1 MSKYCYR
8 IQKSLGKRCCSGI
21 LGNVRHLLAKGGLLL
36 DEELFNKVYESIVK
50 KESTYDGIYYTGVK
64 TTRIVCRPSCRAK
77 TPKRENITLYP
88 SVQAAIRDGFRP
100 CKRCKPEFPGALG
113 PDALLA
119 AQTDAIIAA
128 CYGERISLREI
139 AQKLAISP
147 YHLQR
152 TYKRVTGRSPMEQ
165 LHKTQL
171 TAALRLLEE
180 EKLPIHE
187 VAGKVGFRGAS
198 HFAVWFREQTGRSPS
213 AYRKERKE
221 DMQ

>member
-1 MSKYCYR
+1 MD
-8 IQKSLGKRCCSGI
+8 
-21 LGNVRHLLAKGGLLL
+21 A
-36 DEELFNKVYESIVK
+36 ELFDKVYDSIVK

-88 SVQAAIRDGFRP
+88 SVKAAIRDGFRP
-100 CKRCKPEFPGALG
+100 CKRCKPEVAGTLG

-128 CYGERISLREI
+128 CYGERISLKEI
-139 AQKLAISP
+139 AEKLAISP

-152 TYKRVTGRSPMEQ
+152 TYKRVTGRTPMEQ

-171 TAALRLLEE
+171 TAALQLLEE
-180 EKLPIHE
+180 GKLPIHE
-187 VAGKVGFRGAS
+187 VAGKVGFRSAS
-198 HFAVWFREQTGRSPS
+198 HFAVWFREQTGVSPS
-213 AYRKERKE
+213 AHRKERKE

>member
-1 MSKYCYR
+1 MD
-8 IQKSLGKRCCSGI
+8 
-21 LGNVRHLLAKGGLLL
+21 A
-36 DEELFNKVYESIVK
+36 ELFDKVYESIVK
-50 KESTYDGIYYTGVK
+50 KETTYDGIYYTGVK

-180 EKLPIHE
+180 EKLPMLVRLDFEAHRILPYGFE
-187 VAGKVGFRGAS
+187 SRLVGHRQPI
-198 HFAVWFREQTGRSPS
+198 V
-213 AYRKERKE
+213 RKERKICN
-221 DMQ
+221 DYSFLLDKAGA